1 MRENCATGCAKS
13 ERKFVYSSIVM
24 KKSSVFVTEGLVPGC
39 QDIPI
44 LVREGKQN
52 KQEHEVFGLIH
63 MLNHFDGY
71 TEK

>member
-1 MRENCATGCAKS
+1 
-13 ERKFVYSSIVM
+13 M
-24 KKSSVFVTEGLVPGC
+24 KRSSVFVTEGLVLGC

-63 MLNHFDGY
+63 MLNHLDGY

>member
-1 MRENCATGCAKS
+1 
-13 ERKFVYSSIVM
+13 M
-24 KKSSVFVTEGLVPGC
+24 KRCSVFVTEGLVPGC

-71 TEK
+71 TKK